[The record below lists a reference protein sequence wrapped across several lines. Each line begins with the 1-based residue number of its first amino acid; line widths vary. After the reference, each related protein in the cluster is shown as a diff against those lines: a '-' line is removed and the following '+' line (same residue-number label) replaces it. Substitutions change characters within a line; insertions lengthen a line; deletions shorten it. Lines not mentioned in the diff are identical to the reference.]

1 MTTNLAVMTIT
12 AASNFYIAHSKPSP
26 HHSGASTPA
35 TGARSPTPGASGS
48 GQPPP
53 IPPRPRALV
62 FLTSDSTRKNLS
74 KVHAVSGEAVKV
86 SAKTVGYIDSMIRRA
101 VGAKPKR
108 DKTAFLRAGQNPP
121 SPAPGSP
128 TPLGSY
134 EKSSL
139 SPPPY
144 ATYSG
149 SSKGPALPPRA
160 VSPGI
165 PGVPPPLPPRKMNN
179 KERIL
184 ISADLILST
193 IDDST
198 RKLLDAST
206 GQVGKIVHHKYG
218 EEAAESS
225 TLMAN
230 TARNVGLVYIDMSGI
245 GRRALLKRATKTFVK
260 ARFQSN
266 DKEVHQA
273 QAAPIVN

>member
-1 MTTNLAVMTIT
+1 
-12 AASNFYIAHSKPSP
+12 
-26 HHSGASTPA
+26 
-35 TGARSPTPGASGS
+35 
-48 GQPPP
+48 
-53 IPPRPRALV
+53 
-62 FLTSDSTRKNLS
+62 
-74 KVHAVSGEAVKV
+74 
-86 SAKTVGYIDSMIRRA
+86 
-101 VGAKPKR
+101 
-108 DKTAFLRAGQNPP
+108 
-121 SPAPGSP
+121 
-128 TPLGSY
+128 
-134 EKSSL
+134 
-139 SPPPY
+139 
-144 ATYSG
+144 
-149 SSKGPALPPRA
+149 
-160 VSPGI
+160 
-165 PGVPPPLPPRKMNN
+165 MNN